1 MDKPEDEQAERTC
14 PNSGQGV
21 PSGAGHIDEDR
32 GGSTQGVHDATVDVG
47 DGVSWVHGQR
57 IAPSPIFKS
66 FLTSLRDGLEKMI
79 EIDKAKIEELV
90 KEKNRM
96 GGK

>member
-1 MDKPEDEQAERTC
+1 M
-14 PNSGQGV
+14 
-21 PSGAGHIDEDR
+21 
-32 GGSTQGVHDATVDVG
+32 
-47 DGVSWVHGQR
+47 SWVHGQR